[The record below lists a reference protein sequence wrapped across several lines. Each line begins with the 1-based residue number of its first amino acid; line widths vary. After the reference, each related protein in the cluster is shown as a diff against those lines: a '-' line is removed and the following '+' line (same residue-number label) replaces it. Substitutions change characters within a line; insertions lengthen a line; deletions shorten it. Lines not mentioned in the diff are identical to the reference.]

1 MDRRRTGSDQ
11 NGARSLGRAWAM
23 ALGLGFLL
31 GTGAFPLMAGAQTAY
46 KIEAQD
52 ELKIEVWEKPEL
64 TRTMV
69 VRADGSVTLPLIGE
83 VTVAG
88 TTPAKLEEE
97 LARKFSLYDRQIT
110 QVSVAVTAYNSKA
123 VFILGE
129 VATPGK
135 YARWPMPTIWD
146 LIREAG
152 GPSQDAYLG
161 GVQVIRK
168 GATAGERNIQT
179 VDLNQIWGRG
189 VPSDLPALQPDD
201 TVIVPKKVI
210 EQTWP
215 NVIYILGG
223 VKTPGVYQKEAAV
236 DLVGAILLAGGPTVD
251 AHLDKVTIVRRSA
264 TTSQT
269 MELNVERYLEQG
281 DDSANPVLV
290 AGDTITVDAKD
301 PVFSFTTIRNLAV
314 VTGFV
319 VSLVVLVNEL
329 QGN

>member
-1 MDRRRTGSDQ
+1 
-11 NGARSLGRAWAM
+11 M
-23 ALGLGFLL
+23 A
-31 GTGAFPLMAGAQTAY
+31 
-46 KIEAQD
+46 
-52 ELKIEVWEKPEL
+52 
-64 TRTMV
+64 
-69 VRADGSVTLPLIGE
+69 VTL
-83 VTVAG
+83 
-88 TTPAKLEEE
+88 
-97 LARKFSLYDRQIT
+97 
-110 QVSVAVTAYNSKA
+110 YNSKA
-123 VFILGE
+123 VFVLGE

-146 LIREAG
+146 VIREAG
-152 GPSQDAYLG
+152 GPTQEAYLG

-215 NVIYILGG
+215 NVIYVLGG

-264 TTSQT
+264 TASQT
-269 MELNVERYLEQG
+269 MELDVERYLEEG

-301 PVFSFTTIRNLAV
+301 PIFSFTTIRNLAV
-314 VTGFV
+314 VTGFI

-329 QGN
+329 NE